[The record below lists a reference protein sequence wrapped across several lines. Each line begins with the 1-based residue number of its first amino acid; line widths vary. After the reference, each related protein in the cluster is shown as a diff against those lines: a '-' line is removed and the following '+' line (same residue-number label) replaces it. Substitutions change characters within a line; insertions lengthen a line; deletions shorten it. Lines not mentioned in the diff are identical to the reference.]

1 MAESPYLTR
10 TSAIEHLHMT
20 AAAFCLGTASLD
32 MVLEA
37 VHLAL
42 RSHASRLDI
51 NSELNARGLAWDEQH
66 DLVLM
71 RG

>member
-10 TSAIEHLHMT
+10 ASAIDHLHGT

-51 NSELNARGLAWDEQH
+51 NLELRARGLSWDEER
-66 DLVLM
+66 DLVRM
-71 RG
+71 RS